1 MNPGAVRI
9 ASIVVITVA
18 AVAFGWLAVAALVA
32 DSGPGETVVVTESD
46 EIREDLVVMGRSVEI
61 VGHVRGGVL
70 ALGGDVKVVGSVDGD
85 VASIGGSVIQEA
97 GSHISGDVLIV
108 GGHYT
113 PSGNQ
118 QCRGAG
124 TETVVLAGSGQ
135 QLRDF
140 FANPTRELLVPEIDR
155 NFLGWRIAAALSSFL
170 LAIILVAIA
179 PLQVSKASERL
190 SADALRI
197 GAIGLVGTLVGI
209 LLVGLTLVALPGPFS
224 AVISGLLLLA
234 VIVIQLF
241 GRVVAYFLVGRW
253 LQRRLLGERSRSQ
266 SVALLLGVLALAL
279 LGSLPVIGALLVF
292 GIFILSIGLVLTIP
306 AAATPSA
313 QLTD

>member
-1 MNPGAVRI
+1 MSPGAVRI
-9 ASIVVITVA
+9 ASIAVITVA

-32 DSGPGETVVVTESD
+32 DSGPGETMVVTESD

-85 VASIGGSVIQEA
+85 VASIGGSVLQEA

-113 PSGNQ
+113 PSGSQ

-155 NFLGWRIAAALSSFL
+155 NYLGWRIAAALSSFL
-170 LAIILVAIA
+170 MAIILVAIA
-179 PLQVSKASERL
+179 PVQVSKASERL

-197 GAIGLVGTLVGI
+197 GAIGFVGTLAGV

-253 LQRRLLGERSRSQ
+253 LQRRLLGDRSRSQ

-279 LGSLPVIGALLVF
+279 LGSLPVVGALLVF

-306 AAATPSA
+306 ATATPNAQSA
-313 QLTD
+313 D

>member
-1 MNPGAVRI
+1 MSSGAVRI
-9 ASIVVITVA
+9 ASIVVITIA

-32 DSGPGETVVVTESD
+32 DSGPGETMVVTESD
-46 EIREDLVVMGRSVEI
+46 DIREDLVVMGRSVEI

-70 ALGGDVKVVGSVDGD
+70 ALGGDVTVQGSVDGD
-85 VASIGGSVIQEA
+85 VASIGGSVIQTA

-108 GGHYT
+108 GGHYK
-113 PSGNQ
+113 PSDNK
-118 QCRGAG
+118 QCRGDG
-124 TETVVLAGSGQ
+124 TETVVMAGSGQ

-140 FANPTRELLVPEIDR
+140 FANPTRELLVPDLDR
-155 NFLGWRIAAALSSFL
+155 NYLGWRIAAALSSFL

-179 PLQVSKASERL
+179 PVQVSKASERL

-197 GAIGLVGTLVGI
+197 GAIGLVGTLAGV

-266 SVALLLGVLALAL
+266 SVALLLGVLALAM
-279 LGSLPVIGALLVF
+279 LGSLPVVGALLVF

-306 AAATPSA
+306 ATAAPSTLPA
-313 QLTD
+313 E